1 MEIPD
6 LLTKGGCRTDV
17 FCTQNSWAIQN
28 NSYHKYIQGG
38 EDPVIFVKELL
49 SYVQSGQVNYDWIIP
64 GDDIV
69 LRMLNEAIDDELL
82 FYKMMPLSKI
92 ENRSLLGSKAGFSAL
107 CAKYGILTPA
117 FLIYDE
123 QMTEERILSVMKFP
137 FMMKVDQSEGGYGVF
152 LCHDED
158 EFREKFRGVANKH
171 HLVFQQFIKGYDVN
185 VEVLYRDGELLVQ
198 SYSRTMKIMG
208 SFGVSTQRLYY
219 NNAQILPELIRIGR
233 SLGLNGFGN
242 VVFMFDEA
250 TCAHYLIEID
260 LRPNAWMN
268 YGRYFGNDFSKAV
281 SGIVS
286 GTKGVMVADKR
297 YDDTRKLILLYK
309 KDVQRCLLEKD
320 IKGLFGWFTNR
331 DGRWQFIPRHD
342 KKMWRACNRFLLHFL
357 GELVQGKFRK
367 VFGIKSAT

>member
-1 MEIPD
+1 
-6 LLTKGGCRTDV
+6 
-17 FCTQNSWAIQN
+17 
-28 NSYHKYIQGG
+28 
-38 EDPVIFVKELL
+38 
-49 SYVQSGQVNYDWIIP
+49 
-64 GDDIV
+64 
-69 LRMLNEAIDDELL
+69 
-82 FYKMMPLSKI
+82 MPLSKI

-268 YGRYFGNDFSKAV
+268 YGRYLGNDFSKAV
-281 SGIVS
+281 AGIVS

>member
-1 MEIPD
+1 M
-6 LLTKGGCRTDV
+6 LAKGGCRTDV

-28 NSYHKYIQGG
+28 NSYLKYIQGS

-49 SYVQSGQVNYDWIIP
+49 SYVLSGPVNYDWIIP

-69 LRMLNEAIDDELL
+69 LRLLNEAIDEEPL

-123 QMTEERILSVMKFP
+123 QMTEKHILSVMKFP

-185 VEVLYRDGELLVQ
+185 VEVLYRGGELLVQ
-198 SYSRTMKIMG
+198 SYSRTTKIMG

-250 TCAHYLIEID
+250 TSLHYLIEID

-268 YGRYFGNDFSKAV
+268 YGRYLGNDFSKAV
-281 SGIVS
+281 AGIVA

-297 YDDTRKLILLYK
+297 HDDTRKLILLYK

-320 IKGLFGWFTNR
+320 IKGLFGWLTNR